1 MEIHYVD
8 AFLIL
13 SQNTIVKGSIKNFQG
28 VLHLLITLIEGD
40 DFLKIK
46 KSPCFDFIHYTDI
59 RSSVGIPELWV
70 NNVQLR
76 SCRRCQE

>member
-40 DFLKIK
+40 DFFKDQKVSL
-46 KSPCFDFIHYTDI
+46 
-59 RSSVGIPELWV
+59 L
-70 NNVQLR
+70 
-76 SCRRCQE
+76 